1 LFLGRESGRGSSPR
15 DIPNRM
21 NISKRIGLLR
31 RRMSGSG
38 LQGLL
43 VTHLPDVR
51 YLCGFTGSSAALAIT
66 RRGFR
71 MFTDGR
77 YTAQAAEEVSG
88 AKVEIVPS
96 APAIAA
102 VQWLAVQVAEA
113 SSGAKAPRDSAS
125 LTRGLKPPTPSV
137 TGLVAP
143 SRNRLTR
150 PLAELPAVS
159 SQDAAVGFDS
169 AHTSVAELER
179 FRAALPA
186 RLRRKLLTPLTS
198 LVEPLRWLK
207 DEDELAVMAEA
218 AKLGDDLFT
227 HMLGFIRPGQTETE
241 VAAELE
247 YQARVRGAEGM
258 SFDSIVA
265 SGFRSALPHGRAS
278 QAKLPRHGLLTLDFG
293 VILKGYCSDMTRT
306 VCLGKPT
313 AREREVY
320 EAVLEAQEA
329 AVAAVVAGAECGV
342 VDEAAR
348 SVLRRAGMAE
358 AFSHS
363 TGHGVGLEI
372 HEGPRIGAGQ
382 KNKLDPGMVITIEP
396 GVYFAG
402 EFGVRIEDMVAVTR
416 TGGTVLTHSPKALIE
431 L

>member
-1 LFLGRESGRGSSPR
+1 MAGISDCGFGSLSR
-15 DIPNRM
+15 DISNRV
-21 NISKRIGLLR
+21 NDLKRMGLLR
-31 RRMSGSG
+31 RRMHGESLS
-38 LQGLL
+38 GLL
-43 VTHLPDVR
+43 VTHLADVR
-51 YLCGFTGSSAALAIT
+51 WLCGFTGSSAALAVT
-66 RRGFR
+66 RRGAR
-71 MFTDGR
+71 LFTDGR
-77 YTAQAAEEVSG
+77 YTAQAAAEVHS

-96 APAIAA
+96 ASAVAA
-102 VQWLAVQVAEA
+102 VQWLAAQVATVDGAAA
-113 SSGAKAPRDSAS
+113 S
-125 LTRGLKPPTPSV
+125 
-137 TGLVAP
+137 
-143 SRNRLTR
+143 
-150 PLAELPAVS
+150 
-159 SQDAAVGFDS
+159 VGFDS
-169 AHTSVAELER
+169 AQTSVAELER
-179 FRAALPA
+179 LKVALPA
-186 RLRRKLLTPLTS
+186 GLRRKLLAPVKS

-207 DEDELAVMAEA
+207 DEDELAIMAEA

-227 HMLGFIRPGQTETE
+227 HLLGFIRPGLTEVA

-265 SGFRSALPHGRAS
+265 AGARSALPHGRAS
-278 QAKLPRHGLLTLDFG
+278 EAKLPRRGFLTMDFG

-306 VCLGKPT
+306 VCLGKPS

-320 EAVLEAQEA
+320 ETVLAAQEA
-329 AVAAVVAGAECGV
+329 AVAAVVSGVQCGA

-348 SVLRRAGMAE
+348 GVLREAGMAE

-382 KNKLDPGMVITIEP
+382 KDKLAPGMVITIEP
-396 GVYFAG
+396 GAYFAG

-416 TGGTVLTHSPKALIE
+416 TGGTVLTRSTKALIE

>member
-1 LFLGRESGRGSSPR
+1 MVVRRWRSGWDSLSR

-21 NISKRIGLLR
+21 NLSKRIGLLR

-43 VTHLPDVR
+43 MTHLPDVR
-51 YLCGFTGSSAALAIT
+51 YLCGFTGSSAALAVT
-66 RRGFR
+66 RRGCR

-96 APAIAA
+96 APAVAA
-102 VQWLAVQVAEA
+102 VQWLAAQVAVDAGAA
-113 SSGAKAPRDSAS
+113 S
-125 LTRGLKPPTPSV
+125 
-137 TGLVAP
+137 
-143 SRNRLTR
+143 
-150 PLAELPAVS
+150 
-159 SQDAAVGFDS
+159 VGFDS
-169 AHTSVAELER
+169 AQTSVAELER
-179 FRAALPA
+179 FKAALPA
-186 RLRRKLLTPLTS
+186 RLRRKLLTPVKS

-207 DEDELAVMAEA
+207 DEDELAIMVEA
-218 AKLGDDLFT
+218 AKLGDDLFA
-227 HMLGFIRPGQTETE
+227 HLLGFIRPGLTEVA

-247 YQARVRGAEGM
+247 YQARIRGAEGM
-258 SFDSIVA
+258 SFESIVA
-265 SGFRSALPHGRAS
+265 SGARSALPHGRAS
-278 QAKLPRHGLLTLDFG
+278 EARLPRRGFLTLDFG

-306 VCLGKPT
+306 VCLGKPS

-320 EAVLEAQEA
+320 EAVLGAQEA
-329 AVAAVVAGAECGV
+329 AVAAVAAGVECGA

-363 TGHGVGLEI
+363 TGHGVGIEI

-382 KNKLDPGMVITIEP
+382 KDKLAPGMVITIEP
-396 GVYFAG
+396 GAYFAG

-416 TGGTVLTHSPKALIE
+416 TGGNVLTRSPKALIE